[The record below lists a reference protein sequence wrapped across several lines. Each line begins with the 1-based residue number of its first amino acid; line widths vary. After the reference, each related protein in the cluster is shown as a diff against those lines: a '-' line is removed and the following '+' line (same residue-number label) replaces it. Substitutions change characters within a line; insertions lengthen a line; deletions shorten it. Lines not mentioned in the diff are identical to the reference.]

1 MRDRAE
7 NDVVHMPTK
16 PSAGLLLFRRGDVA
30 LEVLLAHPGGPYWR
44 HKDDGAWT
52 IPKGE
57 VGLGKSKATAARRE
71 FAEEIGY
78 DPPGDFLPLGEA
90 RQPGGKS
97 VVIFAVRGEWQPQ
110 RLLSNTFTL
119 EWPPQSGQ
127 LQSFPEVDRAAWF
140 SIGEAKRK
148 ILKGQLVFLDRLV
161 ENLR

>member
-1 MRDRAE
+1 MQMVGDSLSTER
-7 NDVVHMPTK
+7 
-16 PSAGLLLFRRGDVA
+16 SAGLLLFRQSNGG

-44 HKDDGAWT
+44 RKDDAAWT

-57 VGLGKSKATAARRE
+57 VGLGEADATAARRE

-78 DPPGDFLPLGEA
+78 DPPGDLLPLGEA

-97 VVIFAVRGEWQPQ
+97 VAIFAARGEWQPQ
-110 RLLSNTFTL
+110 HLLSNHFEL
-119 EWPPQSGQ
+119 EWPPRSGQ

-161 ENLR
+161 ETLR

>member
-1 MRDRAE
+1 MVGD
-7 NDVVHMPTK
+7 NVSTK
-16 PSAGLLLFRRGDVA
+16 RSAGLLLFRQSDSG

-44 HKDDGAWT
+44 RKDDGAWT

-57 VGLGKSKATAARRE
+57 AGAGEADVAAARRE

-78 DPPGDFLPLGEA
+78 DPPGDCLPLGEA

-110 RLLSNTFTL
+110 HLLSNLFEL
-119 EWPPQSGQ
+119 EWPPRSGQ

-140 SIGEAKRK
+140 SIGEARRK

-161 ENLR
+161 ETLR

>member
-1 MRDRAE
+1 MQ
-7 NDVVHMPTK
+7 VVGDNVSTK
-16 PSAGLLLFRRGDVA
+16 RSAGLLLFRQSDGG

-44 HKDDGAWT
+44 RKDDGAWT

-57 VGLGKSKATAARRE
+57 AGAGEADVAAARRE

-78 DPPGDFLPLGEA
+78 DPPGDCLPLGAA

-110 RLLSNTFTL
+110 HLLSNLFEL
-119 EWPPQSGQ
+119 EWPPRSGQ

-140 SIGEAKRK
+140 SIGEARRK

-161 ENLR
+161 ETLR